1 MIRRLTLTA
10 RLTFLYTLVSTLV
23 LLGLGI
29 LVAWSTHLHFIDLDR
44 DYLLDKVQLIQKI
57 VDETPEPAELSAK
70 LDESLN
76 SHQGLFISLTRG
88 DDLLFGT
95 GGIAFP
101 TELAARSAPD
111 QPMDWADGERQLRGM
126 STELLEAQIPSVT
139 TGPGQRLRLTLA
151 LDTHHHTH
159 FMQTLRQQLIL
170 YVALA
175 SLLSGLLGWWAARS
189 GLAPLRAMK
198 ERALKVTA
206 HKLDERMPIDAVP
219 VEMVELATSL
229 NTMLERLQQD
239 FAKLME
245 FSSDIAH
252 ELRTPIS
259 NLLTQTQVS
268 LSQHRDP
275 ETYRDILASNAE
287 EFQRLARM
295 VSDMLFLAKTDHGIQ
310 LPNREDVTLE
320 DEVKSLVDF
329 YDAVAEDK
337 ELRLQVVGAGSVV
350 GDRLMIRRAI
360 SNLLS
365 NALRHAHPD
374 TDIEL
379 TIVPELDGI
388 NLCVTNTGDTIEAAD
403 LPRLFDRFYR
413 VDKARAYP
421 SSDGAGL
428 GLAITK
434 AIMLAHGGSACVT
447 SAAGTTRFCLQFP
460 GPQIPRSL
468 RATSNPPHTI
478 ASAA

>member
-1 MIRRLTLTA
+1 MIQRLTLTA
-10 RLTFLYTLVSTLV
+10 RLTFLYTLVSAAV
-23 LLGLGI
+23 LLGLGV

-44 DYLLDKVQLIQKI
+44 DYLLDKVHLIERI
-57 VDETPEPAELSAK
+57 VDETPEPTELSTK
-70 LDESLN
+70 LDELLD
-76 SHQGLFISLTRG
+76 SHHGLFISLTRG
-88 DDLLFGT
+88 DEQLFGPGRIT
-95 GGIAFP
+95 FP
-101 TELAARSAPD
+101 AELAKRSAAD
-111 QPMDWADGERQLRGM
+111 QPMDWADGGRPLRGM
-126 STELLEAQIPSVT
+126 STELSAAQMPGGVT
-139 TGPGQRLRLTLA
+139 SPGQSMRLTLA
-151 LDTHHHTH
+151 LDTQHHTH
-159 FMQTLRQQLIL
+159 FMQMLRQQLAI
-170 YVALA
+170 YVVLA
-175 SLLSGLLGWWAARS
+175 TLLSGLLGWWAARS
-189 GLAPLRAMK
+189 GLAPLRTMK
-198 ERALKVTA
+198 ERALRVTA

-219 VEMVELATSL
+219 VEMAELANSL

-275 ETYRDILASNAE
+275 DTYRDILAANAE
-287 EFQRLARM
+287 ELQRLARM

-310 LPNREDVTLE
+310 LPNREHVALE
-320 DEVKSLVDF
+320 DEVTSLVDF

-337 ELRLQVVGAGSVV
+337 ELRLRVLGAGTVV

-365 NALRHAHPD
+365 NALRYAHPR
-374 TDIEL
+374 TDVEL
-379 TIVPELDGI
+379 TVEHHRDGT
-388 NLCVTNTGDTIEAAD
+388 NLCVTNTGDPIDAVD

-413 VDKARAYP
+413 VDKARTHP

-434 AIMLAHGGSACVT
+434 AIMLAHGGSASVT
-447 SAAGTTRFCLQFP
+447 SATGTTRFCLQFP
-460 GPQIPRSL
+460 GPQGPR
-468 RATSNPPHTI
+468 
-478 ASAA
+478 

>member
-1 MIRRLTLTA
+1 MIRRWTLTA
-10 RLTFLYTLVSTLV
+10 RLTFLYTLVSAAV
-23 LLGLGI
+23 LLGLGV

-44 DYLLDKVQLIQKI
+44 DYLLHKVQLIQEI

-76 SHQGLFISLTRG
+76 NHQGLFISLTRG
-88 DDLLFGT
+88 DELLFGT
-95 GGIAFP
+95 SNVTFP
-101 TELAARSAPD
+101 TELAARSASD

-126 STELLEAQIPSVT
+126 STELSAAQLPGGVT
-139 TGPGQRLRLTLA
+139 GAVQSMRLTLA
-151 LDTHHHTH
+151 LDTQHHTH
-159 FMQTLRQQLIL
+159 FMQMLRQQLAV
-170 YVALA
+170 YVVLA
-175 SLLSGLLGWWAARS
+175 TLLSGLLGWWAARS
-189 GLAPLRAMK
+189 GLAPLRTMK

-206 HKLDERMPIDAVP
+206 HKLDERMPVEAVP
-219 VEMVELATSL
+219 VEMAELARSL

-310 LPNREDVTLE
+310 LPNREEVALE
-320 DEVKSLVDF
+320 EEAKSLLDF

-337 ELRLQVVGAGSVV
+337 ELRLRVVGAGSVV

-365 NALRHAHPD
+365 NALRHAHPR
-374 TDIEL
+374 TDVEL
-379 TIVPELDGI
+379 AIVLKGDGI
-388 NLCVTNTGDTIEAAD
+388 NLCLTNTGDPIDALD

-413 VDKARAYP
+413 VDKARAHP
-421 SSDGAGL
+421 AADGAGL

-434 AIMLAHGGSACVT
+434 AIMLAHGGSVAV
-447 SAAGTTRFCLQFP
+447 SSVAGRTQFCLLFVSQ
-460 GPQIPRSL
+460 R
-468 RATSNPPHTI
+468 
-478 ASAA
+478 

>member
-1 MIRRLTLTA
+1 MFRRMTLTA
-10 RLTFLYTLVSTLV
+10 RLTVLYTLVSATV
-23 LLGLGI
+23 LLGLGL
-29 LVAWSTHLHFIDLDR
+29 LVVWSTQQHFVELDR

-57 VDETPEPAELSAK
+57 VDETPGPAELSAK

-88 DDLLFGT
+88 DELLFGT
-95 GGIAFP
+95 AGITFP
-101 TELAARSAPD
+101 TELAARSATD
-111 QPMDWADGERQLRGM
+111 QPLDWAAGERQLRGM
-126 STELLEAQIPSVT
+126 STVLSSAQM
-139 TGPGQRLRLTLA
+139 PGRLNSPGHSMRVTLA
-151 LDTHHHTH
+151 LDTQHHTH
-159 FMQTLRQQLIL
+159 FMQMLRHQLAV
-170 YVALA
+170 YVVLA
-175 SLLSGLLGWWAARS
+175 TLLSGLLGWWAARS

-206 HKLDERMPIDAVP
+206 HKLDQRMPIDAVP
-219 VEMVELATSL
+219 VEMAELANSL

-268 LSQHRDP
+268 LSQRRDP
-275 ETYRDILASNAE
+275 DTYRDILASNAE

-310 LPNREDVTLE
+310 LPNREDVALE
-320 DEVKSLVDF
+320 DEVSSLLDF

-337 ELRLQVVGAGSVV
+337 ELRLQVVGAGTVV

-365 NALRHAHPD
+365 NALRHAHPR
-374 TDIEL
+374 TEVAL
-379 TIVPELDGI
+379 TVESQGDGI
-388 NLCVTNTGDTIEAAD
+388 NLCVTNTGDPVDAVD

-413 VDKARAYP
+413 VDKARAHP

-434 AIMLAHGGSACVT
+434 AIMLAHGGSVAVI
-447 SAAGTTRFCLQFP
+447 SVAGRTRFCLHFV
-460 GPQIPRSL
+460 S
-468 RATSNPPHTI
+468 PP
-478 ASAA
+478 

>member
-1 MIRRLTLTA
+1 MLQRLTLTA
-10 RLTFLYTLVSTLV
+10 RLTVLYTLVSAAV
-23 LLGLGI
+23 LLGLGV

-44 DYLLDKVQLIQKI
+44 EYLLDKVHLIQKT
-57 VDETPEPAELSAK
+57 VDETPEPTELSAK
-70 LDESLN
+70 LDELLS
-76 SHQGLFISLTRG
+76 SHQGLFISLQRG
-88 DDLLFGT
+88 DEPLFGPGRIT
-95 GGIAFP
+95 FP
-101 TELAARSAPD
+101 AELATRSAAD
-111 QPMDWADGERQLRGM
+111 QPLDWGDGERQLRGM
-126 STELLEAQIPSVT
+126 STELSAVQVPGEAASPVR
-139 TGPGQRLRLTLA
+139 GMRLTLA
-151 LDTHHHTH
+151 LDTQHHTH
-159 FMQTLRQQLIL
+159 FMQMLRQQLAI
-170 YVALA
+170 YVVLA
-175 SLLSGLLGWWAARS
+175 TLLS
-189 GLAPLRAMK
+189 GLAPLRIMK

-206 HKLDERMPIDAVP
+206 HKLDQRMPIEAVP
-219 VEMVELATSL
+219 VEMAELANSL

-268 LSQHRDP
+268 LSQRRDP
-275 ETYRDILASNAE
+275 DIYRDILASNAE
-287 EFQRLARM
+287 EFQRLGRM

-310 LPNREDVTLE
+310 LPSQESVALE
-320 DEVKSLVDF
+320 DEVASLLDF

-337 ELRLQVVGAGSVV
+337 EIHFRVVGAGTVA

-365 NALRHAHPD
+365 NALRHSHPG

-379 TIVPELDGI
+379 TIRILANGTA
-388 NLCVTNTGDTIEAAD
+388 LCVTNTGEPVDAVD

-413 VDKARAYP
+413 VDKSRAHP

-434 AIMLAHGGSACVT
+434 AIMLAHGGSVAVT
-447 SAAGTTRFCLQFP
+447 SVAGRTQFCLRFVSQP
-460 GPQIPRSL
+460 
-468 RATSNPPHTI
+468 
-478 ASAA
+478 

>member
-1 MIRRLTLTA
+1 MIRRMTLTA
-10 RLTFLYTLVSTLV
+10 RLTFLYTLVSAAV
-23 LLGLGI
+23 LLGLGV

-44 DYLLDKVQLIQKI
+44 DYLLDKVQLVQKI

-70 LDESLN
+70 LEESLN
-76 SHQGLFISLTRG
+76 GHQGLYISLMRG
-88 DDLLFGT
+88 DELLFGT
-95 GGIAFP
+95 SGFTFP
-101 TELAARSAPD
+101 TELAVQSVSD
-111 QPMDWADGERQLRGM
+111 QPMDWAAGDRQLRGM
-126 STELLEAQIPSVT
+126 SAELAAAQLHGGAKGTAQSM
-139 TGPGQRLRLTLA
+139 RLTLA

-159 FMQTLRQQLIL
+159 FMQMLRQQLVV
-170 YVALA
+170 YVVLA
-175 SLLSGLLGWWAARS
+175 TLLSGVLGWWAARS
-189 GLAPLRAMK
+189 GLAPLWTMK

-206 HKLDERMPIDAVP
+206 HKLDQRMPIDAVP
-219 VEMVELATSL
+219 VEMAELARSL

-310 LPNREDVTLE
+310 LPNREDVALE
-320 DEVKSLVDF
+320 EEAKSLLDF

-337 ELRLQVVGAGSVV
+337 ELRLRVEGAGTVV

-365 NALRHAHPD
+365 NALRHAHPG
-374 TDIEL
+374 TDVAL
-379 TIVPELDGI
+379 TVAPQMNGTS
-388 NLCVTNTGDTIEAAD
+388 LCATNTGDPIDAAD

-413 VDKARAYP
+413 VDKARAHP

-434 AIMLAHGGSACVT
+434 AIMLAHGGSASVT
-447 SAAGTTRFCLQFP
+447 SSEGTTRFCLQFP
-460 GPQIPRSL
+460 GSHGTRAL
-468 RATSNPPHTI
+468 RVASSPTQTS
-478 ASAA
+478 ASTA